1 MGCPIPRVLTV
12 TRFDAP
18 RPLAAG
24 VHVHVSGETLASAAV
39 LRSRAG
45 KVDWSTVGGDI
56 VCSVARLTDRER
68 AKLPDRAFAFVDA
81 SGKRRLPIHDEAHVR
96 NALARFSQVRFE
108 TENDR
113 DRARQRLLEAAKKYG
128 IMPVGFVTSQLRAQR
143 SESRLPTGTV
153 TFLLTD
159 IEGST
164 ALLRRLGA
172 GYTGLLRDV
181 RRLIDESVTGAT
193 GHKVDAHGD
202 EYFGVFGIPGDA
214 LKAAVAMQRTIAAY
228 TWPEGVEV
236 RVRAG
241 LHSGRPELTDSGYV
255 GLSVHTVARIC
266 AAAHGGQ
273 VIVSGQTAAALELT
287 EGVTLLDLGSHR
299 FAGLPRDELL
309 FQVVADGLLAD
320 FPPLR
325 IVSTSP

>member
-1 MGCPIPRVLTV
+1 L
-12 TRFDAP
+12 
-18 RPLAAG
+18 
-24 VHVHVSGETLASAAV
+24 
-39 LRSRAG
+39 
-45 KVDWSTVGGDI
+45 VGGDI

-68 AKLPDRAFAFVDA
+68 AKLPDRVFAYVDA

-108 TENDR
+108 TDNDR
-113 DRARQRLLEAAKKYG
+113 DRARQRLLEAAKKHG

-143 SESRLPTGTV
+143 LAPRLPTGTV

-159 IEGST
+159 IEASS

-172 GYTGLLRDV
+172 GYSSLLHEV
-181 RRLIDESVTGAT
+181 RRLIDESVTRAS

-202 EYFGVFGIPGDA
+202 EYFGVFRTPEDA
-214 LKAAVAMQRTIAAY
+214 VEAAVTMQRAIAAY
-228 TWPEGVEV
+228 AWPEGIEV
-236 RVRAG
+236 RVRSAI
-241 LHSGRPELTDSGYV
+241 HSGRPELTDSGYV

-273 VIVSGQTAAALELT
+273 VIVSGQTAAALVLT

-299 FAGLPRDELL
+299 FAGLSGAELL
-309 FQVVADGLLAD
+309 FQVVAEGLLD
-320 FPPLR
+320 SFPPLR
-325 IVSTSP
+325 IFGTSP

>member
-1 MGCPIPRVLTV
+1 VCA
-12 TRFDAP
+12 DN
-18 RPLAAG
+18 
-24 VHVHVSGETLASAAV
+24 
-39 LRSRAG
+39 
-45 KVDWSTVGGDI
+45 

-68 AKLPDRAFAFVDA
+68 AKLPDRAFAYVDS
-81 SGKRRLPIHDEAHVR
+81 SGQRRLPIHDEAHVR

-108 TENDR
+108 SDNDR
-113 DRARQRLLEAAKKYG
+113 DVARHRLLEAAKKHG

-143 SESRLPTGTV
+143 SGPRLPTGAV

-172 GYTGLLRDV
+172 GYAGLLRDV
-181 RRLIDESVTGAT
+181 RRLIDASVTSAT

-202 EYFGVFGIPGDA
+202 EYFGVFRTPGDA
-214 LKAAVAMQRTIAAY
+214 VEAAVTMQRGIGAY
-228 TWPEGVEV
+228 AWPEGVEV
-236 RVRAG
+236 RVRSG

-273 VIVSGQTAAALELT
+273 VIVSGQTAAALVLP

-299 FAGLPRDELL
+299 FAGLTGDELL
-309 FQVVADGLLAD
+309 FQVVAEGLLAD

-325 IVSTSP
+325 ILGTSP

>member
-1 MGCPIPRVLTV
+1 
-12 TRFDAP
+12 
-18 RPLAAG
+18 
-24 VHVHVSGETLASAAV
+24 
-39 LRSRAG
+39 
-45 KVDWSTVGGDI
+45 VGGAS

-68 AKLPDRAFAFVDA
+68 AKLPDRAFAYIDT
-81 SGKRRLPIHDEAHVR
+81 SGQRRLPIHDEAHVR

-108 TENDR
+108 SDNAR
-113 DRARQRLLEAAKKYG
+113 DGARQRLLEAAKKHG

-143 SESRLPTGTV
+143 SRPRLPTGAV

-159 IEGST
+159 IEAST

-172 GYTGLLRDV
+172 GYAGLLRDV
-181 RRLIDESVTGAT
+181 RVLIDQSVTSAT

-202 EYFGVFGIPGDA
+202 EYFGVFRAPGA
-214 LKAAVAMQRTIAAY
+214 AVEAAVAMQRAIAAY
-228 TWPEGVEV
+228 AWPEGVEV
-236 RVRAG
+236 RVRSG

-273 VIVSGQTAAALELT
+273 VIVSGQTAAAAVLAD
-287 EGVTLLDLGSHR
+287 GVTLLDLGSHR
-299 FAGLPRDELL
+299 FPGLPRDEPL
-309 FQVVADGLLAD
+309 FQVVAEGLLAD

-325 IVSTSP
+325 ILGTSA

>member
-1 MGCPIPRVLTV
+1 V
-12 TRFDAP
+12 TLIQGSNP
-18 RPLAAG
+18 WP
-24 VHVHVSGETLASAAV
+24 SAST
-39 LRSRAG
+39 
-45 KVDWSTVGGDI
+45 WSLVGGDI

-68 AKLPDRAFAFVDA
+68 AKLPDRAFAYVDA

-108 TENDR
+108 SDADR
-113 DRARQRLLEAAKKYG
+113 DRARHRLLEAAKKHG

-143 SESRLPTGTV
+143 VMPRLPTGVV

-172 GYTGLLRDV
+172 GYSGLLRDV
-181 RRLIDESVTGAT
+181 RRLIDECVTSAA

-202 EYFGVFGIPGDA
+202 EYFGVFGTPGDA
-214 LKAAVAMQRTIAAY
+214 VAAAVTMQRALAAY
-228 TWPEGVEV
+228 AWPEGVEV
-236 RVRAG
+236 RVRSA

-273 VIVSGQTAAALELT
+273 VIVSGQTAAALVLA
-287 EGVTLLDLGSHR
+287 EGMTLRDLGSHR
-299 FAGLPRDELL
+299 FAGLPRDEQL
-309 FQVVADGLLAD
+309 FQVVTEGLLAD

-325 IVSTSP
+325 ILASSP

>member
-1 MGCPIPRVLTV
+1 
-12 TRFDAP
+12 
-18 RPLAAG
+18 
-24 VHVHVSGETLASAAV
+24 
-39 LRSRAG
+39 
-45 KVDWSTVGGDI
+45 VGGVT
-56 VCSVARLTDRER
+56 VCSVARLTNRER
-68 AKLPDRAFAFVDA
+68 AKLPDRAFAYVDA
-81 SGKRRLPIHDEAHVR
+81 SGQRRLPIHDEAHVR

-108 TENDR
+108 SDNAR
-113 DRARQRLLEAAKKYG
+113 DVARHRLLEAAKKYG

-143 SESRLPTGTV
+143 LRPQLPTGAV

-164 ALLRRLGA
+164 GLLRHVGA
-172 GYTGLLRDV
+172 GYAGLLRDV
-181 RRLIDESVTGAT
+181 RRLIDESVTSVT

-202 EYFGVFGIPGDA
+202 EYFGVFRTPGDA
-214 LKAAVAMQRTIAAY
+214 LEAAVTMQRAIRAHA
-228 TWPEGVEV
+228 WPDGVEV
-236 RVRAG
+236 RVRCG

-273 VIVSGQTAAALELT
+273 VIVSGQTAADLVLA

-299 FAGLPRDELL
+299 FAGLPRDEPL
-309 FQVVADGLLAD
+309 FQVVAEGLLAD

-325 IVSTSP
+325 ILGNSP

>member
-1 MGCPIPRVLTV
+1 
-12 TRFDAP
+12 
-18 RPLAAG
+18 
-24 VHVHVSGETLASAAV
+24 
-39 LRSRAG
+39 
-45 KVDWSTVGGDI
+45 VGGDI

-68 AKLPDRAFAFVDA
+68 AKLPDRAFAYVDA
-81 SGKRRLPIHDEAHVR
+81 SGQRRLPIHDEAHLR
-96 NALARFSQVRFE
+96 NAFARFSQVRFE
-108 TENDR
+108 SDNDR
-113 DRARQRLLEAAKKYG
+113 DRARHRLLEAAKKHG

-143 SESRLPTGTV
+143 LGPRLPTGSV

-159 IEGST
+159 IEAST

-172 GYTGLLRDV
+172 GYAGLLHEV
-181 RRLIDESVTGAT
+181 RRLIDESVTRAR

-202 EYFGVFGIPGDA
+202 EYFGVFRTPGDA
-214 LKAAVAMQRTIAAY
+214 VEAAVTMQRAIAAY
-228 TWPEGVEV
+228 AWPEGVEV
-236 RVRAG
+236 RVRSG

-273 VIVSGQTAAALELT
+273 VIVSGQTAAALVLG
-287 EGVTLLDLGSHR
+287 EGLTLLGLGSHR

-309 FQVVADGLLAD
+309 FQVVAEGLRAG

-325 IVSTSP
+325 ILGTSP

>member
-1 MGCPIPRVLTV
+1 
-12 TRFDAP
+12 
-18 RPLAAG
+18 
-24 VHVHVSGETLASAAV
+24 
-39 LRSRAG
+39 
-45 KVDWSTVGGDI
+45 VGGAS
-56 VCSVARLTDRER
+56 VCSVARLTNRER
-68 AKLPDRAFAFVDA
+68 AKLPDRAFAYVDA
-81 SGKRRLPIHDEAHVR
+81 SGQRRLPIHDEAHVR

-108 TENDR
+108 SDNDR
-113 DRARQRLLEAAKKYG
+113 DVARHRLLGAAKKYG

-143 SESRLPTGTV
+143 LQPQLPTGDV

-164 ALLRRLGA
+164 GLLRHLGA
-172 GYTGLLRDV
+172 GYAGLLRDV
-181 RRLIDESVTGAT
+181 RRLIDESVTSGT

-202 EYFGVFGIPGDA
+202 EYFGVFRTPGDA
-214 LKAAVAMQRTIAAY
+214 VEAAVTMQRAIRAHA
-228 TWPEGVEV
+228 WPEHVEV
-236 RVRAG
+236 RVRCG

-273 VIVSGQTAAALELT
+273 VIVSGQTAAALVLA

-299 FAGLPRDELL
+299 FAGLPRDEPL
-309 FQVVADGLLAD
+309 FQVVAEGLLAD

-325 IVSTSP
+325 ILGVAG

>member
-1 MGCPIPRVLTV
+1 
-12 TRFDAP
+12 
-18 RPLAAG
+18 
-24 VHVHVSGETLASAAV
+24 
-39 LRSRAG
+39 
-45 KVDWSTVGGDI
+45 
-56 VCSVARLTDRER
+56 VARLTDRDR
-68 AKLPDRAFAFVDA
+68 AQLPDRAFAYIDA
-81 SGKRRLPIHDEAHVR
+81 SGQRRLPIHDEAHVR

-108 TENDR
+108 SDNAR
-113 DRARQRLLEAAKKYG
+113 DGARHRLLEAAKKHG

-143 SESRLPTGTV
+143 LKPHLPTGAV

-164 ALLRRLGA
+164 ALLRRLGS
-172 GYTGLLRDV
+172 GYSGLLRDV
-181 RRLIDESVTGAT
+181 RRLIDESVTGAA

-202 EYFGVFGIPGDA
+202 EYFGVFRTPGDA
-214 LKAAVAMQRTIAAY
+214 VGAAVTTQLAIAGY
-228 TWPEGVEV
+228 PWPEGVEV
-236 RVRAG
+236 RVRCG

-273 VIVSGQTAAALELT
+273 VIVSGQTAAALVLA

-299 FAGLPRDELL
+299 FAGLARDEPL
-309 FQVVADGLLAD
+309 FQVVAEGLPTD

-325 IVSTSP
+325 IRGTPP

>member
-1 MGCPIPRVLTV
+1 
-12 TRFDAP
+12 
-18 RPLAAG
+18 
-24 VHVHVSGETLASAAV
+24 
-39 LRSRAG
+39 
-45 KVDWSTVGGDI
+45 VGGDI

-68 AKLPDRAFAFVDA
+68 AKLPDRAFAYIDV

-108 TENDR
+108 SDIDR
-113 DRARQRLLEAAKKYG
+113 DRARQRLLEAAKKHG

-143 SESRLPTGTV
+143 SGPRLPTGAV

-159 IEGST
+159 IEAST

-172 GYTGLLRDV
+172 GYSGLLQDV
-181 RRLIDESVTGAT
+181 RRLVDASVTKAN

-202 EYFGVFGIPGDA
+202 EYFGVFRTAEDA
-214 LKAAVAMQRTIAAY
+214 VEAAVTMQRALAAY
-228 TWPEGVEV
+228 AWPEGIEV
-236 RVRAG
+236 RVRSG

-273 VIVSGQTAAALELT
+273 VIVSGQTAAALVLA

-299 FAGLPRDELL
+299 FAGLPGSEPL
-309 FQVVADGLLAD
+309 FQVVAEGLLAD

-325 IVSTSP
+325 IFGASP

>member
-1 MGCPIPRVLTV
+1 MAQVV
-12 TRFDAP
+12 
-18 RPLAAG
+18 
-24 VHVHVSGETLASAAV
+24 
-39 LRSRAG
+39 
-45 KVDWSTVGGDI
+45 VGGDI

-68 AKLPDRAFAFVDA
+68 AKLPDRAFAYVDA
-81 SGKRRLPIHDEAHVR
+81 SGQRRLPIHDEAHVR

-108 TENDR
+108 SDNDR
-113 DRARQRLLEAAKKYG
+113 DVARHRLLEAAKKYG

-143 SESRLPTGTV
+143 LRPQLPTGAV

-164 ALLRRLGA
+164 GLLRHLGA
-172 GYTGLLRDV
+172 GYAGLLRDV

-193 GHKVDAHGD
+193 GHMIDAHGD
-202 EYFGVFGIPGDA
+202 EYFGVFRTPGDA
-214 LKAAVAMQRTIAAY
+214 VGAAVTMQRAIRAHV
-228 TWPEGVEV
+228 WREGVEV
-236 RVRAG
+236 RVRCG

-273 VIVSGQTAAALELT
+273 VIVSGQTAAALVLA

-299 FAGLPRDELL
+299 FAGLPHDEPL
-309 FQVVADGLLAD
+309 FQVVAEGLLAD

-325 IVSTSP
+325 ILGTSP